1 MNRYKEIEKIV
12 MKAKNWNTCQIW
24 NCTDSSVNLAKIMSD
39 LIKDYDNGFN
49 TLPISILSA
58 LEHLA
63 ILSSTKIDLEDKWNK
78 YYIRILLDDI
88 DMNMPESYAEAEYLP
103 PKDGLINYLFSY
115 IKYEDNQEGL
125 FAEFCENYS
134 SPSECDS
141 DYIYYLSRDGFS
153 ISEISELLEMNPE
166 EVQDAIDS
174 YGSFID

>member
-1 MNRYKEIEKIV
+1 

-78 YYIRILLDDI
+78 YYIRILLHLLLNVI
-88 DMNMPESYAEAEYLP
+88 ATTFIIYHGMGFQYL
-103 PKDGLINYLFSY
+103 
-115 IKYEDNQEGL
+115 KYQSCL
-125 FAEFCENYS
+125 K
-134 SPSECDS
+134 
-141 DYIYYLSRDGFS
+141 
-153 ISEISELLEMNPE
+153 
-166 EVQDAIDS
+166 
-174 YGSFID
+174 